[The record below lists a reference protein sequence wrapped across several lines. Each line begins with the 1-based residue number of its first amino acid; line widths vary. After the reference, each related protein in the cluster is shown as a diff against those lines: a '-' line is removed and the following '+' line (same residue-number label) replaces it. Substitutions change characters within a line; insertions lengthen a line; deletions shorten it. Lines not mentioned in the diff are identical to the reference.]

1 MTYYANL
8 KKQKSGEWLVEF
20 PELPGCL
27 SEGSTRDKA
36 LINARESLNGWLAA
50 NCDHHLEIPEP
61 RPHRSKSAY
70 PVEVDLNV
78 AFAISLRRLRK
89 IRGLTQ
95 TQAAKAIGISQQAY
109 ARLESATRANP
120 SLSTL
125 QRISEL
131 LQVGIELRLVS

>member
-8 KKQKSGEWLVEF
+8 KKQKNGEWLVEF

-27 SEGSTRDKA
+27 TEGSTKEKA
-36 LINARESLNGWLAA
+36 IANAREALNGWLAA

-61 RPHRSKSAY
+61 KPNRSKAAC

-78 AFAISLRRLRK
+78 AFAIGLRRLRK
-89 IRGLTQ
+89 NRGLTQ
-95 TQAAKAIGISQQAY
+95 AQAARAIGVSQQAY

-131 LQVGIELRLVS
+131 LHVGIELRLVS